1 MNAEDIRVL
10 LDKNEDE
17 HIEFKKAESSF
28 DFDKLVDYSI
38 ALANEHGGSI
48 VLGITDR
55 KPRRIVG
62 TSAYLDDLAKIKE
75 RLIAQ
80 VRLRIDVEEVP
91 CPEGRVLVFHVPSRP
106 IGMLANAEVVFEYR
120 SSEASGPAQQRIEF
134 RQGFFS
140 FFDKLWEAIDLRN
153 TRQHFQD
160 GFFIWDVPT
169 FNERAIREAILN
181 AVSHREYR
189 MAGSVF
195 VRQYGERIEIT
206 NPGGLPPGVTLDT
219 ILWMQAPRNRRLA
232 EAFSRCG
239 LVERSGQGMN
249 RIYETCILES
259 KQEPDFTHSDT
270 YNFWIT
276 LHGSIRQPEFLR
288 LLEKIGRERLV
299 SFSLEDLIVIQA
311 VYDGRPIGDRFKAA
325 ALRLLDEGLLER
337 NAKRSK
343 NPWILSRK
351 LYSAIGKSGVHTRK
365 KGLDRE
371 TNKALLLKH
380 IESCE
385 PEGARMEEFLQV
397 LPSHTRRMV
406 QTLLASLVAE
416 SRTNQGCPLA
426 YRKRR
431 ESMKYGAIRCN
442 LSQSSAIKSGSMSFL
457 GIDLHLHRYCNPV
470 QFPVQLIG
478 KTRKP
483 HAPQDCRDL
492 RHEEDKRANIPTAE
506 YESLVRKE
514 EQPRELRYPRNTD
527 LDPQL
532 VWRGK
537 DEQDW
542 SNRMILGGSLQVVA
556 SLTERGNLRAGIAE

>member
-1 MNAEDIRVL
+1 MNAEDIRAL

-48 VLGITDR
+48 VLGITDK

-106 IGMLANAEVVFEYR
+106 IGMPIGRNGTYLMRAGGALTGMSPDMLKRIFDEAEPDFSAELCPKATIDDLDPQALGEFRARWALKSGNDRIKELSDGQLLEDAELAVGGTLTYAALILFGKREPLGRLLANAEVVFEYR

-153 TRQHFQD
+153 TKQHFQD

-259 KQEPDFTHSDT
+259 KEEPDFTHSDT

-397 LPSHTRRMV
+397 LPSHTRRMI
-406 QTLLASLVAE
+406 QTLLASLVADGEIRRVGPTKAARWHIE
-416 SRTNQGCPLA
+416 SGENQ
-426 YRKRR
+426 
-431 ESMKYGAIRCN
+431 
-442 LSQSSAIKSGSMSFL
+442 
-457 GIDLHLHRYCNPV
+457 
-470 QFPVQLIG
+470 
-478 KTRKP
+478 
-483 HAPQDCRDL
+483 
-492 RHEEDKRANIPTAE
+492 
-506 YESLVRKE
+506 
-514 EQPRELRYPRNTD
+514 
-527 LDPQL
+527 
-532 VWRGK
+532 
-537 DEQDW
+537 
-542 SNRMILGGSLQVVA
+542 
-556 SLTERGNLRAGIAE
+556 

>member
-1 MNAEDIRVL
+1 MNAEDIRAL

-28 DFDKLVDYSI
+28 DFDKLVEYSV
-38 ALANEHGGSI
+38 ALANEHGGLI
-48 VLGITDR
+48 VLGITDK

-62 TSAYLDDLAKIKE
+62 SSAYLDDLAKIKE

-80 VRLRIDVEEVP
+80 VRLRIDVEELR

-106 IGMLANAEVVFEYR
+106 IGMPIGLNGIYLMRAGGSLTGMSADMLKRIFDEAEPDFSAELCPKAIIDDLEPQALGEFRARWALKSGNDRIKNLSDRQLLEDAELTVGGTLTYAALILFGKHESLGRLLANAEVVFEYR

-134 RQGFFS
+134 RQGFLS

-153 TRQHFQD
+153 TKQHFQD

-189 MAGSVF
+189 MTGSVF

-206 NPGGLPPGVTLDT
+206 NPGGLPPGVTLET

-232 EAFSRCG
+232 EAFARCG

-249 RIYETCILES
+249 RIYESCILES
-259 KQEPDFTHSDT
+259 KAEPDFTHSDT

-311 VYDGRPIGDRFKAA
+311 VYDGRPIGERFKAA
-325 ALRLLDEGLLER
+325 TLRLVDEGLLER
-337 NAKRSK
+337 NTRRSK

-351 LYSAIGKSGVHTRK
+351 LYAAIGKSGVHTRK

-371 TNKALLLKH
+371 TNKELLIKH
-380 IESCE
+380 LHASG
-385 PEGARMEEFLQV
+385 PEGARMEELLQV
-397 LPSHTRRMV
+397 LPTLDRHTVRY
-406 QTLLASLVAE
+406 LLLE
-416 SRTNQGCPLA
+416 LQDE
-426 YRKRR
+426 KRAHV
-431 ESMKYGAIRCN
+431 S
-442 LSQSSAIKSGSMSFL
+442 
-457 GIDLHLHRYCNPV
+457 
-470 QFPVQLIG
+470 G
-478 KTRKP
+478 KTSAARW
-483 HAPQDCRDL
+483 
-492 RHEEDKRANIPTAE
+492 HEG
-506 YESLVRKE
+506 RKE
-514 EQPRELRYPRNTD
+514 GL
-527 LDPQL
+527 
-532 VWRGK
+532 
-537 DEQDW
+537 
-542 SNRMILGGSLQVVA
+542 S
-556 SLTERGNLRAGIAE
+556 

>member
-1 MNAEDIRVL
+1 MNAEELRAL

-17 HIEFKKAESSF
+17 HIEFKRAESSF

-48 VLGITDR
+48 VLGITDK

-106 IGMLANAEVVFEYR
+106 IGMPIGLNSTYLMRAGGALTGMSADMLKRIFDEAEPDFSAELCPKATIDDLDPLALGEFRARWALKSGNDRIKDLSDGQLLEDAELAVGGTLDYAALILFGKRESLGRLLANAEVVFEYR

-140 FFDKLWEAIDLRN
+140 FDKLWEAIDLRN

-169 FNERAIREAILN
+169 FSERAIREAILN

-239 LVERSGQGMN
+239 LVEHSGQGMN

-259 KQEPDFTHSDT
+259 KQEPDFTHSDI

-311 VYDGRPIGDRFKAA
+311 VYDGRPIGERFKAA

-406 QTLLASLVAE
+406 QTLLASLV
-416 SRTNQGCPLA
+416 SDGR
-426 YRKRR
+426 
-431 ESMKYGAIRCN
+431 
-442 LSQSSAIKSGSMSFL
+442 
-457 GIDLHLHRYCNPV
+457 
-470 QFPVQLIG
+470 IG
-478 KTRKP
+478 RVEP
-483 HAPQDCRDL
+483 
-492 RHEEDKRANIPTAE
+492 
-506 YESLVRKE
+506 
-514 EQPRELRYPRNTD
+514 
-527 LDPQL
+527 
-532 VWRGK
+532 
-537 DEQDW
+537 
-542 SNRMILGGSLQVVA
+542 
-556 SLTERGNLRAGIAE
+556 